1 VHERSVVPAHRRQGT
16 GGRRRVLAT
25 AAHARARRTLATAGY
40 APEVSEERAL
50 VAVIGGG
57 TMGAG
62 IAQVALEGGW
72 RVALH
77 DAQPGATDRAR
88 TRIHEGLAR
97 RAAKAGVDA
106 DTLDDWIEGRSGH
119 LSTPG
124 TAADAAGGAQLVI
137 EAIVEDLDAK
147 RRLFASLSEVVGDDT
162 ILATNTSAL
171 SVTDIAE
178 AATRPER
185 VVGLHF
191 FNPAPVLPL
200 VEVVAGRRT
209 AAWAAERAAAIVEGW
224 EKTAIRVADFPG
236 FIVNRVNRPFTLE
249 PLRLLRSGAG
259 TVESIDAAMTGAGF
273 PMGPFALMDLIG
285 IDVNLAA
292 ARGLF
297 EASGRPPRFRPSPIQ
312 EQLVAAGRLGRKAG
326 EGFYRYAEGKPIGPA
341 QRFAGEAST
350 RPFERDTDG
359 NPVRH
364 ALDAGTIAERV
375 ILAIVNEAFRAAGD
389 RVAGEADIDRAMRLG
404 ANHPFG
410 PFEWAERTGTHEL
423 VVMLDALSDEDADT
437 FRPALPLLRRAHS
450 AG

>member
-1 VHERSVVPAHRRQGT
+1 M
-16 GGRRRVLAT
+16 
-25 AAHARARRTLATAGY
+25 
-40 APEVSEERAL
+40 SEERAL
-50 VAVIGGG
+50 VAVIGAG

-77 DAQPGATDRAR
+77 DEAPGATERAR
-88 TRIHEGLAR
+88 ARIREGLAR

-106 DTLDDWIEGRSGH
+106 DTLDDWIDGRLAH
-119 LSTPG
+119 LSFPG
-124 TAADAAGGAQLVI
+124 SVSAAAQDAHLAI

-147 RRLFASLSEVVGDDT
+147 RRLFAALSDAAGEDAL
-162 ILATNTSAL
+162 LATNTSAL
-171 SVTDIAE
+171 SVTSIAE
-178 AATRPER
+178 AAVRPER

-209 AAWAAERAAAIVEGW
+209 AAWAAERAAGIVEGW
-224 EKTAIRVADFPG
+224 DKTPIRVADSPG

-259 TVESIDAAMTGAGF
+259 TIESIDAAMTAAGF

-297 EASGRPPRFRPSPIQ
+297 EAAGRPPRFRPSPIQ
-312 EQLVAAGRLGRKAG
+312 EELVAAGRLGRKKG
-326 EGFYRYAEGKPIGPA
+326 EGFYRYVDGRSTRPA
-341 QRFAGEAST
+341 GRFAGVIRNGPGA
-350 RPFERDTDG
+350 PAPLDG
-359 NPVRH
+359 E
-364 ALDAGTIAERV
+364 TIAERV
-375 ILAIVNEAFRAAGD
+375 ILAIVNEAFRALGD
-389 RVAGEADIDRAMRLG
+389 GVAEEADIDRAMRLG

-410 PFEWAERTGTHEL
+410 PFEWAGRAGTHEV

-437 FRPALPLLRRAHS
+437 FRPALPLLRRARS
-450 AG
+450 GG